1 MNRIA
6 NLNCR
11 EREELF
17 LATSHDIKLPEAMV
31 EKDFSQ
37 PLLTAL
43 LRFVLHG

>member
-6 NLNCR
+6 NLNRR

-31 EKDFSQ
+31 EKDSWILYFRAMGG
-37 PLLTAL
+37 T
-43 LRFVLHG
+43 